1 MHSLQPSLQT
11 LSSMGQCSVIFK
23 LPETCIASAGHESR
37 AHCDTCCSRNG
48 NFNEVSTEMAVFP
61 PSLVWENGTL
71 TTLPKNGPVISL
83 EIEAVNPSCNP
94 SSPCCQYVA
103 CWESESALIEYLHF
117 SHLSIAV
124 STFLI
129 IQITFDTN
137 ILIVN
142 RG

>member
-37 AHCDTCCSRNG
+37 VHCDTCCSRNG

-71 TTLPKNGPVISL
+71 TTLPKNGLVISL

-94 SSPCCQYVA
+94 SSPCA
-103 CWESESALIEYLHF
+103 HM
-117 SHLSIAV
+117 
-124 STFLI
+124 
-129 IQITFDTN
+129 
-137 ILIVN
+137 
-142 RG
+142 

>member
-1 MHSLQPSLQT
+1 MHSLQLSLQT

-37 AHCDTCCSRNG
+37 AHCETCCSRNG

-61 PSLVWENGTL
+61 PALVWENGTL

-94 SSPCCQYVA
+94 SSPCA
-103 CWESESALIEYLHF
+103 
-117 SHLSIAV
+117 
-124 STFLI
+124 
-129 IQITFDTN
+129 N
-137 ILIVN
+137 M
-142 RG
+142 